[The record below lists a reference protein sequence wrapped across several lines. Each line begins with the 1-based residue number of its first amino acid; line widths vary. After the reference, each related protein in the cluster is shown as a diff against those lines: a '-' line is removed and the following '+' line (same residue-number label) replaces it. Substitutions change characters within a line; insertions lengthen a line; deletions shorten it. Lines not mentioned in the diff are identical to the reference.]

1 MATATPM
8 RISPLGRVEGDLDL
22 RIEVTDRVVT
32 DAWTE
37 ASMFRG
43 FEIILRGKD
52 PQAGLIVTPR
62 ICGIAAVV
70 ISTKRATRLIRPGRR
85 MFRTTRP
92 SFGISRKAARP
103 SSRFPAGF
111 MRYSQST

>member
-1 MATATPM
+1 MPDKM

-22 RIEVTDRVVT
+22 RVTLRDGVVT

-52 PQAGLIVTPR
+52 PQAGLMEKWV
-62 ICGIAAVV
+62 
-70 ISTKRATRLIRPGRR
+70 
-85 MFRTTRP
+85 
-92 SFGISRKAARP
+92 
-103 SSRFPAGF
+103 
-111 MRYSQST
+111 SQR